1 MGALDSYFEAWKT
14 LGKKTVI
21 LFPALLLVIL
31 KVPVFVSDV
40 FGMKSSII
48 SQILVLI
55 YSLLIWFLIPL
66 VAGATIGAI
75 KRIKNGEDISYNVLL
90 QDGKKNYVNLL
101 ISGIIMLLIIFTSVL
116 TLILGTIII
125 FAISK
130 FIIHSTTFVVG
141 SMVIFLSILSVI
153 IAIFLIM
160 LQFYGTAIV
169 IDSLGPVDCFK
180 RSFDFSRSRLLS
192 VIGLSVMKFLTSVF
206 LALPVVIIIGYH
218 IMTNFQ
224 HIMTLGSFTGNFPNP
239 GFGVSFSA
247 LVADII
253 FGTLSM
259 CFIYVYEAI
268 YYIDENRREHV

>member
-1 MGALDSYFEAWKT
+1 MGILDSYFEAWKI

-31 KVPVFVSDV
+31 KTPVFVSDV
-40 FGMKSSII
+40 FGMKISII
-48 SQILVLI
+48 SQILIII
-55 YSLLIWFLIPL
+55 YSLLMWFLIPL

-90 QDGKKNYVNLL
+90 EDGKKNYVNLL
-101 ISGIIMLLIIFTSVL
+101 MSGIIMLLIIFTSIL
-116 TLILGTIII
+116 TLILGTVII
-125 FAISK
+125 FTISK
-130 FIIHSTTFVVG
+130 VIIHSATFVFS
-141 SMVIFLSILSVI
+141 SMFIFLSSLSVI
-153 IAIFLIM
+153 IAILLIM

-169 IDSLGPVDCFK
+169 IDSLSPVDSFK
-180 RSFDFSRSRLLS
+180 RSFGFSRSRLLS
-192 VIGLSVMKFLTSVF
+192 VIGVSVMKFLTSVF

-218 IMTNFQ
+218 ILTNFQ
-224 HIMTLGSFTGNFPNP
+224 NTITLGSFTGNFPNP

-247 LVADII
+247 LIVDII